1 MSRPVLTRRDALLSA
16 LSLATLAALPAG
28 AQALPAVH
36 VAKDPNCGCCTDWID
51 ILEAAGFPV
60 TVEEME
66 PDALRRLKAGLGVSP
81 QMASCHTAKVEG
93 YVLEGH
99 VPVAD
104 IKRLLEE
111 RPDAFG
117 LSVPGMPWGSPGMGP
132 EDEREEYSVHLLRRD
147 GTTEIYATYGA
158 A

>member
-1 MSRPVLTRRDALLSA
+1 M
-16 LSLATLAALPAG
+16 
-28 AQALPAVH
+28 
-36 VAKDPNCGCCTDWID
+36 K
-51 ILEAAGFPV
+51 V
-60 TVEEME
+60 TG
-66 PDALRRLKAGLGVSP
+66 P
-81 QMASCHTAKVEG
+81 EG

>member
-16 LSLATLAALPAG
+16 LSLATLAALPAR

-147 GTTEIYATYGA
+147 GTTEVYATYGA